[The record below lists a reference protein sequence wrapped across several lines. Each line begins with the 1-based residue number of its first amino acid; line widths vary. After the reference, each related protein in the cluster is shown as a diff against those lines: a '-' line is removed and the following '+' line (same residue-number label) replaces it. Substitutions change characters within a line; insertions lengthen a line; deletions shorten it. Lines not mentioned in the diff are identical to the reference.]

1 MPGRAH
7 VTEATNTGPGL
18 REAVALW
25 AAWAVVTAMVFVTYA
40 RLPAAD
46 FYNVS
51 GTGVRAG
58 AGRALVLVNWP
69 VAVAAIALAAVA
81 ADRMLAA
88 RPSLRQR
95 RAVVSVAAAAAILC
109 AVVAVPGV
117 VTQSDLDAKPANVPA
132 AAGVALAV
140 AVTLAALR
148 RTGVGAS
155 ARRRGDGAALALL
168 AVMGVAALPWI
179 FANAGVYVGSVPG
192 LEHVFMSRQILP
204 EPGHPHLR
212 AVHLGNHEGLDGWLL
227 AATAL
232 GLRRVLPRMR
242 PTPLRPVLGCYLAV
256 MLAYGVL
263 VAFGDGWNEQ
273 VVKRGWATW
282 QPPGVLTPTIGTGW
296 AILLAAAV
304 VLYLAAF
311 RVTSRPSPAAAPAT

>member
-1 MPGRAH
+1 MAEG
-7 VTEATNTGPGL
+7 TDTGPGL

-25 AAWAVVTAMVFVTYA
+25 GAWAVVTAMVFVTYA

-69 VAVAAIALAAVA
+69 VAVATIALAAVA
-81 ADRMLAA
+81 ADRLLAA
-88 RPSLRQR
+88 RPSPRER
-95 RAVVSVAAAAAILC
+95 RAVIALAVAAAILC

-117 VTQSDLDAKPANVPA
+117 VTQSDLDAKAANAPA

-140 AVTLAALR
+140 VLTVVALR
-148 RTGVGAS
+148 RTGAGGS
-155 ARRRGDGAALALL
+155 DRRRGDGAALALL
-168 AVMGVAALPWI
+168 VVMGVAALPWI
-179 FANAGVYVGSVPG
+179 LANAGVYAGSVPG
-192 LEHVFMSRQILP
+192 LGHVFMSRQILP

-232 GLRRVLPRMR
+232 GLRRVLPQMR
-242 PTPLRPVLGCYLAV
+242 PTPLRPVLAAYLAV

-273 VVKRGWATW
+273 VVKRGWTSW
-282 QPPGVLTPTIGTGW
+282 QPPGVLTPSIGVGW
-296 AILLAAAV
+296 AILLAAAA

-311 RVTSRPSPAAAPAT
+311 RVTPRRAPAAAPAT